1 MSEPV
6 ELQLFWPVDLDGYYI
21 KPYKKPPPRGAYLP
35 VGILEPVVK
44 KTREPRRSRDPAP
57 VKTILESAVG
67 PPPTWIVAKA
77 KRAKEFRDVLQI
89 KDVIWRRL
97 ADTEPN
103 AEGALDFVSEFG
115 FLQSTKG
122 RESVEF
128 ICEQIEVVR
137 SIAEAIDRK
146 DWTALRLWLLDHR
159 EAIRLCPEPRLE
171 EDRPKPILF
180 FAPATLLDA
189 IYVQAFQEAWGGAEF
204 IKCDKPGCPKYL
216 PVGPGTGHS
225 RVDRARRYCSPTCQK
240 AHAYMLKKG
249 KVK

>member
-44 KTREPRRSRDPAP
+44 KTREAPRSRDPAP

-67 PPPTWIVAKA
+67 PPPTWIVARA
-77 KRAKEFRDVLQI
+77 KRAKESRDVLQI

-128 ICEQIEVVR
+128 ICEQIEIMRSVVD
-137 SIAEAIDRK
+137 AIDRK
-146 DWTALRLWLLDHR
+146 DWIALQLWLLDHR
-159 EAIRLCPEPRLE
+159 EAIRLHPEARLE
-171 EDRPKPILF
+171 KTALNP
-180 FAPATLLDA
+180 
-189 IYVQAFQEAWGGAEF
+189 
-204 IKCDKPGCPKYL
+204 
-216 PVGPGTGHS
+216 
-225 RVDRARRYCSPTCQK
+225 YCSTAQAPCSTRSISRRCRM
-240 AHAYMLKKG
+240 HGVGRNL
-249 KVK
+249 